1 MERLDILLITPND
14 KKNIYSNCLSKE
26 LASAPPYWMA
36 MLGGWLRN
44 QGISVSMID
53 AEAEDLS
60 PEAAAERVKYLN
72 PRLVG
77 LVVTGT
83 NLTASTWKMH
93 GAGILAAAIKEVCGV
108 PIFGYGYHVSAVPEK
123 TLREEKIDFVVL
135 GEGFGTAKELAEALG
150 NPSAYP
156 KIRGLWYKLEDG
168 TIAGNNNLQVITNL
182 DEIPYDGFDLLPK
195 VSYRNHFHFSFD
207 DLSRR
212 NTYGNFMSSL
222 GCPYNCKFCAIGKFS
237 GHNNLRLRSVEKTMA
252 EIEYWLDRGAWYMR
266 VFDECFNFNRAHAVK
281 ICNAI
286 IERGYDINMW
296 INARTELV
304 DEDLLELFYKAGI
317 RWLGYGFE
325 SGSKRIR
332 GNVQKA
338 QYGEDTIRKVTKMTQ
353 DAGLAICGNLM
364 FGLPGD
370 DLVSMAE
377 SLQMARELCW
387 EWPNFYCTMAYPGS
401 RLYDEAVEKGV
412 KLPVSWLG
420 YAQLGYETEPLP
432 GENLTS
438 AEILAFRDYAYDEY
452 FRDNTK
458 YFNYME
464 KKYGPQVV
472 KAIKD
477 SLNKKLPRRILGD

>member
-1 MERLDILLITPND
+1 MKQLDVLLITPND
-14 KKNIYSNCLSKE
+14 KKNIYSNNLNAT

-36 MLGGWLRN
+36 MLGGWLRD
-44 QGISVSMID
+44 QGLAVALLD

-93 GAGILAAAIKEVCGV
+93 GASILASTIKEVCDI
-108 PIFGYGYHVSAVPEK
+108 PIFAYGYHVSAIPEK

-135 GEGFGTAKELAEALG
+135 GEGFGTAKELVEAMG
-150 NPSAYP
+150 NPTAYP

-168 TIAGNNNLQVITNL
+168 TIAGNNDLQVITNL
-182 DEIPYDGFDLLPK
+182 DEIPYDGFDMLPK

-266 VFDECFNFNRAHAVK
+266 VFDECFNFNREHAVK

-304 DEDLLELFYKAGI
+304 DEELLELFYKAGI

-353 DAGLAICGNLM
+353 DAGLSICGNLM

-377 SLQMARELCW
+377 SLQMARDLCW

-412 KLPVSWLG
+412 KLPDSWLG

-432 GENLTS
+432 GENLSS
-438 AEILAFRDYAYDEY
+438 AEILAFRDYAYDAY

-464 KKYGPQVV
+464 KKFGPEVIA
-472 KAIKD
+472 AIKG